1 MRTEHGGGV
10 PQSATFAQTLATLKA
25 EGSSILLVGRT
36 SVAAHRAACRRLV
49 GDEDDSPTRRRLYVH
64 TLDNEHCGSEPGDA
78 IAESETVLVTQG
90 SDDGTTATPDD
101 WAGDTQSTV
110 VDSPLLSTLGTE
122 IIDAI
127 EGLTEDDDPDPGEFR
142 LCFDS
147 VTPLLREHKSQNVFR
162 LLHMITSRTR
172 QVQGMG
178 HFHLPLDR
186 DSDYVRLLEPL
197 FDAVVEV
204 RRNDESDRLEQRWHL
219 RDRDA
224 DSGWIA
230 L

>member
-1 MRTEHGGGV
+1 MRTDHGGGV
-10 PQSATFAQTLATLKA
+10 PGSTTFAQTLSALKR

-36 SVAAHRAACRRLV
+36 SATAHRAACRRLM
-49 GDEDDSPTRRRLYVH
+49 GDSEEPRQRLYVF
-64 TLDNEHCGSEPGDA
+64 TTGTETCGRGPSTDQRGETRVLSQENEAGVAASPKG
-78 IAESETVLVTQG
+78 L
-90 SDDGTTATPDD
+90 PDD
-101 WAGDTQSTV
+101 VTEAV
-110 VDSPLLSTLGTE
+110 VGPQLLSTLGTA
-122 IIDAI
+122 IIDD
-127 EGLTEDDDPDPGEFR
+127 LDDMESEHELDPGELR

-162 LLHMITSRTR
+162 LLHMVTSRTR
-172 QVQGMG
+172 QADGMG

-204 RRNDESDRLEQRWHL
+204 RRTEEDDEERLEQRWHL

-224 DSGWIA
+224 DSGWIEI
-230 L
+230 

>member
-10 PQSATFAQTLATLKA
+10 PESTAFAQSLSALK
-25 EGSSILLVGRT
+25 EDGSSILLVGRT
-36 SVAAHRAACRRLV
+36 SSQAHKGACRRLM
-49 GDEDDSPTRRRLYVH
+49 GADGEEPRQRLYVY
-64 TLDNEHCGSEPGDA
+64 TLGNESCGHAPASEA
-78 IAESETVLVTQG
+78 A
-90 SDDGTTATPDD
+90 GTTRLVSQTDEVGDSTAPSVGPDVEE
-101 WAGDTQSTV
+101 ALVG
-110 VDSPLLSTLGTE
+110 PELLSTLGTE
-122 IIDAI
+122 VIDAI
-127 EGLTEDDDPDPGEFR
+127 EDLSEDDVAPAELR

-162 LLHMITSRTR
+162 LLHMITSRIR
-172 QVQGMG
+172 QEQGMS

-204 RRNDESDRLEQRWHL
+204 RRDDDTDTLEQRWHL

-224 DSGWIA
+224 DSGWIP

>member
-1 MRTEHGGGV
+1 MRTDHGGGV
-10 PQSATFAQTLATLKA
+10 PGSTTFAQTLSALKR

-36 SVAAHRAACRRLV
+36 SATAHRAACSRLM
-49 GDEDDSPTRRRLYVH
+49 GDSGEPRQRLYVY
-64 TLDNEHCGSEPGDA
+64 TTGTETCGQGPTADHRGETRIISQEDEAGASASPTDVPDD
-78 IAESETVLVTQG
+78 IEETVVGPQ
-90 SDDGTTATPDD
+90 
-101 WAGDTQSTV
+101 
-110 VDSPLLSTLGTE
+110 LLSTLGTSV
-122 IIDAI
+122 IDAV
-127 EGLTEDDDPDPGEFR
+127 TEMEDEHEPEPGELR

-162 LLHMITSRTR
+162 LLHMVTSRTR
-172 QVQGMG
+172 QADGMG

-204 RRNDESDRLEQRWHL
+204 RRTEDGGEERLEQRWHL

-224 DSGWIA
+224 ESGWIEI
-230 L
+230 

>member
-10 PQSATFAQTLATLKA
+10 PESTAFAQTLSALK
-25 EGSSILLVGRT
+25 EDGSSILLVGRT
-36 SVAAHRAACRRLV
+36 SSQAHKGACRRLMGDD
-49 GDEDDSPTRRRLYVH
+49 GDEPRQRLYVY
-64 TLDNEHCGSEPGDA
+64 TLDNESCGHGPDA
-78 IAESETVLVTQG
+78 TTVGSTKLVSQVTE
-90 SDDGTTATPDD
+90 DGTSSSPAVGPD
-101 WAGDTQSTV
+101 
-110 VDSPLLSTLGTE
+110 VDETIVRPELLSTLGTE
-122 IIDAI
+122 VIDAI
-127 EGLTEDDDPDPGEFR
+127 DDLAEDDPTPGELR

-162 LLHMITSRTR
+162 LLHMVTSRIR
-172 QVQGMG
+172 QEQGMG

-204 RRNDESDRLEQRWHL
+204 RRDEETETLEQRWHL

-224 DSGWIA
+224 DSGWIP